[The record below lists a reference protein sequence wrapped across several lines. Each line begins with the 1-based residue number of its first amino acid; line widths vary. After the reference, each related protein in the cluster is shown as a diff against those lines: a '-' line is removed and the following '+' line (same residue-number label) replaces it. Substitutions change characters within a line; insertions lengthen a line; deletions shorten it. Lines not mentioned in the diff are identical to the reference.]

1 MVGQDAIR
9 TMESR
14 WLRYMPAL
22 LRLEDEDESEDA
34 SYKALHIL
42 DKRLRGTGIGAKSPA
57 VFAEYAVSITYKY
70 QSFCGYRT
78 TIEASFPGS
87 PRVRAWYILS
97 CS

>member
-1 MVGQDAIR
+1 MVGQDTIQ

-42 DKRLRGTGIGAKSPA
+42 DKCLRGTGIGAKSPA
-57 VFAEYAVSITYKY
+57 VFAEYAVSHTSINHFVDIVLQLKPYS
-70 QSFCGYRT
+70 QALP
-78 TIEASFPGS
+78 E
-87 PRVRAWYILS
+87 
-97 CS
+97 

>member
-1 MVGQDAIR
+1 
-9 TMESR
+9 
-14 WLRYMPAL
+14 MPAL

-57 VFAEYAVSITYKY
+57 VFVEYAVSITYKY

-78 TIEASFPGS
+78 AIEASFPGS